1 MAYYSQERKAK
12 ALPKIKAIFKEYGVK
27 GSVSV
32 DHHSTLVVTLKSV
45 PRTFDFQIE
54 KLGYQVNTYWV
65 KERYDGIT
73 KEFLTKLLDVMNEG
87 NYDNS
92 DIQSD
97 YFERGWYVDINAGRW
112 NKPLVYTE

>member
-12 ALPKIKAIFKEYGVK
+12 ALPKIKALFKQYGVK

-32 DHHSTLVVTLKSV
+32 DNHSSLVVTLKSV
-45 PRTFDFQIE
+45 PKTFDFQLE
-54 KLGYQVNTYWV
+54 KRGYQINTYWFHEHYSGV
-65 KERYDGIT
+65 T
-73 KEFLTKLLDVMNEG
+73 KEFLTKLLAVMNEG

-97 YFERGWYVDINAGRW
+97 YFDVGWYVNVNAGRW